1 MVTTQAA
8 APTRRR
14 RAALAITLGVVVVLL
29 IGFFLFAGLYAD
41 VLWYDQLGFL
51 RVLLTEWL
59 TIVSLFVIGFLGMAA
74 PVFVTI
80 QLAYRLRPVYAKLT
94 AQLDRY
100 QQVIEP
106 LRRLVMIGVPAV
118 IGLFAAVSAATRWQ
132 PVLLALHGGSTGVRD
147 RQFGIDT
154 GFYLFQLPA
163 LHGLVGFLSAV
174 LVVCVLAALATA
186 YLYGAIRISGR
197 EVRVS
202 RAARVQ
208 VAITFAVFLLLQAV
222 SLFLDQYMTL
232 YDSSTGD
239 LITGAAYADANA
251 VIPGRLILAVIALI
265 VAVLFVVTAFVGRWR
280 LPLIGTALLVV
291 AAVIVGSIFPW
302 AMWNLYV
309 HPSEAN
315 VERTYIQ
322 RNIEATQTA
331 YGVGKEDV
339 EQVPY
344 DAKTTA
350 QTGALKTDA
359 ETTANIRI
367 LDPNVVSPAFGQFQK
382 FKQYYQ
388 FPDDLDVD
396 RYDIAGKSQDAVV
409 AVRELNQEGLGTNRT
424 DFNDAFVYTH
434 GYGFVAAYGNQRS
447 SDGTPVFFEANIPET
462 GALGSFQPRIYFGEQ
477 SPTYSIVG
485 APKGSKSIELDYATG
500 DGGASGQQSTT
511 FSANGGPSI
520 GSFFNRLIYAL
531 KFQSDQILLSNA
543 VNSKSQILYDRDPA
557 SRVEKA
563 APYLTLDR
571 DPYPAV
577 VGGRV
582 VWIVDGYTTSSS
594 YPYSEQQ
601 SLTAALSNST
611 DSATPYA
618 TDQINYIRNS
628 VKATVD
634 AYTGKVTLYAWDA
647 QDPVL
652 KAWQN
657 VFPATVE
664 PMSSISGDLM
674 SHVRYPEDLFQ
685 VQRYILGRYHVTD
698 PTSWYQ
704 TEDSWRPPS
713 DPTGNATSQLQ
724 PPYYLTMQM
733 PGQTSPAFTLY
744 STYIPGQTSGNSSSN
759 ITGYL
764 GVDADAGSSAGG
776 KRSDYG
782 KLRLLVLPRNTT
794 VQGPGQEQTL
804 FNTTAQTY
812 ISLLERGSTKVT
824 RGNLLTVPVGGGLLY
839 VQPIYVTSNSTTSY
853 PVLTKVLAG
862 FGNKVGFE
870 NTLDDALNSIFNGNS
885 GANAGDSGVAT
896 GGNGS
901 TGAGSGS
908 TGGTGA
914 GGGSGTTNNKALQQ
928 ALADAQ
934 QALRDRQAAYAKND
948 LVAAAQADARL
959 QTAIEKAI
967 AAGG

>member
-8 APTRRR
+8 APARRR
-14 RAALAITLGVVVVLL
+14 RAALAITSGVVVVLL

-41 VLWYDQLGFL
+41 VLWYDQLGYL

-59 TIVSLFVIGFLGMAA
+59 TITSLFVLGFLGMAA
-74 PVFVTI
+74 PVFLSI

-118 IGLFAAVSAATRWQ
+118 IGLFAAVSVATRWQ
-132 PVLLALHGGSTGVRD
+132 PVLLALHGGATGVKD
-147 RQFGIDT
+147 PQFGVDT

-174 LVVCVLAALATA
+174 LVVCVLAAIATN
-186 YLYGAIRISGR
+186 YLYGAIRITGR

-208 VAITFAVFLLLQAV
+208 VAITFAVFLVLQAV

-232 YDSSTGD
+232 YDSSTGN
-239 LITGAAYADANA
+239 LLTGAAYADANA
-251 VIPGRLILAVIALI
+251 VIPGRLILAVVALL
-265 VAVLFVVTAFVGRWR
+265 VAALFVVTAFVGRWR

-291 AAVIVGSIFPW
+291 SAVIVGSIFPW

-309 HPSEAN
+309 NPSEGS
-315 VERTYIQ
+315 VEKPYIQ
-322 RNIEATQTA
+322 RNIDATQAA
-331 YGVGKEDV
+331 YGVGGDQV
-339 EQVPY
+339 EQIPY
-344 DAKTTA
+344 NAKTTA
-350 QTGALKTDA
+350 QAGALKTDA

-367 LDPNVVSPAFGQFQK
+367 LDPNIVSPAFGQFQK

-388 FPDDLDVD
+388 FPTDLDVD
-396 RYDIAGKSQDAVV
+396 RYTINGKSQDAVV
-409 AVRELNQEGLGTNRT
+409 SVRELNQDGLGTNRT

-447 SDGTPVFFEANIPET
+447 VDGTPVFFESNIPQT
-462 GALGSFQPRIYFGEQ
+462 GSLGKFQPRVYFGED
-477 SPTYSIVG
+477 SPAYSIVG
-485 APKGSKSIELDYATG
+485 APKGAKPIELDYATG
-500 DGGASGQQSTT
+500 NGAASGQQSTT
-511 FSANGGPSI
+511 FSAKGGPSV

-543 VNSKSQILYDRDPA
+543 VNAKSQILYDRDPTT
-557 SRVEKA
+557 RVQKA

-577 VGGRV
+577 VKGRI

-594 YPYSEQQ
+594 YPYSQQQ

-634 AYTGKVTLYAWDA
+634 AYSGKVTLYAWDA

-652 KAWQN
+652 KAWEN
-657 VFPATVE
+657 VFPATVQ
-664 PMSSISGDLM
+664 PMSDMSSDLM
-674 SHVRYPEDLFQ
+674 AHVRYPEDLFQ
-685 VQRYILGRYHVTD
+685 VQRYILGRYHVSN

-713 DPTGNATSQLQ
+713 DPTGTSTTQLQ
-724 PPYYLTMQM
+724 PPYYLTLQM
-733 PGQTSPAFTLY
+733 PGQTNPSFTLY
-744 STYIPGQTSGNSSSN
+744 STYIPNQTNGNGSSN
-759 ITGYL
+759 LTGYL
-764 GVDADAGSSAGG
+764 AVDSDAGSNAGTRRG
-776 KRSDYG
+776 DYG

-804 FNTTAQTY
+804 FNAQAQSQ
-812 ISLLERGSTKVT
+812 IALLERGSTKVT
-824 RGNLLTVPVGGGLLY
+824 RGNLLTLPVGGGLLY
-839 VQPIYVTSNSTTSY
+839 VQPVYVASNSETSY
-853 PVLTKVLAG
+853 PVLQKVLAG
-862 FGNKVGFE
+862 FGNKVAFE
-870 NTLDDALNSIFNGNS
+870 NTLDDALNALFGGNS

-896 GGNGS
+896 GNGGSGSGSAGN
-901 TGAGSGS
+901 GAGSGS
-908 TGGTGA
+908 
-914 GGGSGTTNNKALQQ
+914 GSSTKSSKALRQ

-934 QALRDRQAAYAKND
+934 QALKDRQAAYAKND

-959 QTAIEKAI
+959 QAALEKAV

>member
-1 MVTTQAA
+1 VTTQAA
-8 APTRRR
+8 APARRR
-14 RAALAITLGVVVVLL
+14 RAVLAITSGVVVVLL
-29 IGFFLFAGLYAD
+29 IGFFIFAGLYAD
-41 VLWYDQLGFL
+41 VLWYDQLGYL

-59 TIVSLFVIGFLGMAA
+59 TIASLFVIGFLGMAV
-74 PVFVTI
+74 PVSVTI

-132 PVLLALHGGSTGVRD
+132 PVLLALHGGSAGRTD
-147 RQFGIDT
+147 PQFGIDV

-174 LVVCVLAALATA
+174 LVVCVLAAIATS

-208 VAITFAVFLLLQAV
+208 IAITFAVFLLLQAI

-232 YDSSTGD
+232 YDTSTGG
-239 LITGAAYADANA
+239 LLTGAAYADANA
-251 VIPGRLILAVIALI
+251 VIPGRLILAVIALL
-265 VAVLFVVTAFVGRWR
+265 VAILFVVTAFVGRWR
-280 LPLIGTALLVV
+280 LPLIATGLLI
-291 AAVIVGSIFPW
+291 ASAVIVGSIFPW

-309 HPSEAN
+309 NPSEGS
-315 VERTYIQ
+315 VEQPYIT
-322 RNIEATQTA
+322 RNIRATQTA
-331 YGVGKEDV
+331 YGVSPSDV
-339 EQVPY
+339 QQIPY
-344 DAKTTA
+344 AAKTTA
-350 QTGALKTDA
+350 QAGALKADA

-388 FPDDLDVD
+388 FPDNLDVD
-396 RYDIAGKSQDAVV
+396 RYTINGKSQDAVV
-409 AVRELNQEGLGTNRT
+409 AVRELNQDGLGANRT

-447 SDGTPVFFEANIPET
+447 PDGTPVFFESNIPEA
-462 GALGSFQPRIYFGEQ
+462 GSLGGLQPRIYFGEN

-485 APKGSKSIELDYATG
+485 APKGSKPIELDYA
-500 DGGASGQQSTT
+500 SNVGQQSTT
-511 FSANGGPSI
+511 FTGNGGPSV

-531 KFQSDQILLSNA
+531 KFQSDQILLSSSVNA
-543 VNSKSQILYDRDPA
+543 KSQILYDRAPI
-557 SRVEKA
+557 SRVQKA

-571 DPYPAV
+571 DAYPAV
-577 VGGRV
+577 VQGRV

-657 VFPATVE
+657 VFPETVK
-664 PMSSISGDLM
+664 PLADMQGALM
-674 SHVRYPEDLFQ
+674 AHVRYPEDLFQ
-685 VQRYILGRYHVTD
+685 VQRYVLGRYHVQNA
-698 PTSWYQ
+698 TSWYQ
-704 TEDSWRPPS
+704 TQNSWRPPS
-713 DPTGNATSQLQ
+713 EPTGQSTTQLQ
-724 PPYYLTMQM
+724 PPYYLTLRLPDQNSS
-733 PGQTSPAFTLY
+733 TFTLY
-744 STYIPGQTSGNSSSN
+744 STYIPNSTSSNSSN
-759 ITGYL
+759 NLTGYL
-764 GVDADAGSSAGG
+764 AVDADAGSTTGTPRA
-776 KRSDYG
+776 DYG
-782 KLRLLVLPRNTT
+782 KLRLLVLPANTN
-794 VQGPGQEQTL
+794 VAGPGQEQTL
-804 FNTTAQTY
+804 FNAQAQSE
-812 ISLLERGSTKVT
+812 IALLERGSTKVT
-824 RGNLLTVPVGGGLLY
+824 RGNLLTLPEAGGLLY
-839 VQPIYVTSNSTTSY
+839 VQPVYVTSNSETAY
-853 PVLTKVLAG
+853 PVLQKVLAG
-862 FGNKVGFE
+862 FGNKVAFE
-870 NTLDDALNSIFNGNS
+870 NTLDEALNSLFGGNS

-896 GGNGS
+896 GGSGS
-901 TGAGSGS
+901 TGSGSGS
-908 TGGTGA
+908 TGS
-914 GGGSGTTNNKALQQ
+914 GSGSGSGSSTANNKALQQ
-928 ALADAQ
+928 ALADANA
-934 QALRDRQAAYAKND
+934 ALQERQADYAKKD

-959 QTAIEKAI
+959 QAAIQRAI

>member
-1 MVTTQAA
+1 MTTPAA
-8 APTRRR
+8 APARRR

-29 IGFFLFAGLYAD
+29 IAFFLFAGLYAD
-41 VLWYDQLGFL
+41 VLWYDQLGYL

-59 TIVSLFVIGFLGMAA
+59 TIASLFVLGFLGMAV
-74 PVFVTI
+74 PVFVTV

-118 IGLFAAVSAATRWQ
+118 IGLFAAVSIATRWQ
-132 PVLLALHGGSTGVRD
+132 PVLLALHGGSTGQRD
-147 RQFGIDT
+147 PQFGIDT

-163 LHGLVGFLSAV
+163 LHGLVGYISAV
-174 LVVCVLAALATA
+174 LVVCVLAAIATA

-208 VAITFAVFLLLQAV
+208 VAITFAAFLVVQAV
-222 SLFLDQYMTL
+222 SLFLDQFITL
-232 YDSSTGD
+232 YDTSTGT

-251 VIPGRLILAVIALI
+251 VIPGRLILAVIALL

-280 LPLIGTALLVV
+280 LPLIGTGLLVL

-309 HPSEAN
+309 NPSEGS
-315 VERTYIQ
+315 VEKPYIQ
-322 RNIEATQTA
+322 RNIDATQVA
-331 YGVGKEDV
+331 YGVGKSDV
-339 EQVPY
+339 QQIPY
-344 DAKTTA
+344 NAKTSA
-350 QTGALKTDA
+350 QAGALKTDA
-359 ETTANIRI
+359 ETTASIRI

-382 FKQYYQ
+382 FKQYYE
-388 FPDDLDVD
+388 FATDLDVD
-396 RYDIAGKSQDAVV
+396 RYTIGGKSQDAVV
-409 AVRELNQEGLGTNRT
+409 AVRELNQNGLGNNRT

-447 SDGTPVFFEANIPET
+447 TDGTPVFFESDIPQS
-462 GALGSFQPRIYFGEQ
+462 GALGTFQPRVYFGEN

-485 APKGSKSIELDYATG
+485 APKGTKPIELDYATG
-500 DGGASGQQSTT
+500 NGSSSGQQSTT
-511 FSANGGPSI
+511 FSANGGPSV

-543 VNSKSQILYDRDPA
+543 VNPQSQILYDRSPV
-557 SRVEKA
+557 SRVQKA
-563 APYLTLDR
+563 APYLTIDR

-577 VGGRV
+577 VKGRV

-594 YPYSEQQ
+594 YPYAEQQ
-601 SLTAALSNST
+601 SLAAALSNST
-611 DSATPYA
+611 DSQTPYA

-634 AYTGKVTLYAWDA
+634 AYSGKVTLYAWDA
-647 QDPVL
+647 NDPVL
-652 KAWQN
+652 KAWQQ
-657 VFPATVE
+657 VFPATVQ
-664 PMSSISGDLM
+664 PMSGMSAELM
-674 SHVRYPEDLFQ
+674 AHVRYPQDLFQ
-685 VQRYILGRYHVTD
+685 VQRYILGRYHVST

-704 TEDSWRPPS
+704 TENSWRPPS
-713 DPTGNATSQLQ
+713 DPTGQSSANLQ
-724 PPYYLTMQM
+724 PPYYLTLQM
-733 PGQTSPAFTLY
+733 PGQASPTFTLY
-744 STYIPGQTSGNSSSN
+744 STYIPGQTNGTSSSN

-764 GVDADAGSSAGG
+764 AVDADAGNTAGT

-782 KLRLLVLPRNTT
+782 KLRLLTLPSNTT

-804 FNTTAQTY
+804 FNAAAQTY
-812 ISLLERGSTKVT
+812 IALLERGSTKVT

-839 VQPIYVTSNSTTSY
+839 VQPVYVASNSETSY
-853 PVLTKVLAG
+853 PVLQKVLAG
-862 FGNKVGFE
+862 FGNKVAFQ
-870 NTLDDALNSIFNGNS
+870 NTLDDALNSLFGGNS

-896 GGNGS
+896 GG
-901 TGAGSGS
+901 SGS
-908 TGGTGA
+908 TGTGSPGTGST
-914 GGGSGTTNNKALQQ
+914 GTGTGTTNNKALQA
-928 ALADAQ
+928 ALAEAQ
-934 QALRDRQAAYAKND
+934 QALKDRQAAYAKND
-948 LVAAAQADARL
+948 LVAAAQADSRL
-959 QTAIEKAI
+959 QAALQKAI